1 MIGCP
6 GSICKY
12 FIYYVI
18 VYLLSCFKLI
28 RKSRTA
34 IAGQLIKQIWSHSCY
49 LSKNK
54 GSCLKRPNDLV
65 TSKKLLFM
73 VSKSIQEALNKQVQ
87 MEAESSQAYLAMAS
101 WAEIQ
106 PGLEGVTNFFYQ
118 QSDEERVH
126 MLKLLRFIN
135 ERGGFGMVPALAQ
148 PIVTF
153 KSIKNVF
160 EEFLKHELK
169 VSDSINELVHLSLSE
184 KDYATHNFLQWY
196 VNEQMEEERVA
207 RTLNDKLEM
216 VGDDKGGLYLFDRDI
231 MNYRGADGKK

>member
-1 MIGCP
+1 
-6 GSICKY
+6 
-12 FIYYVI
+12 
-18 VYLLSCFKLI
+18 
-28 RKSRTA
+28 
-34 IAGQLIKQIWSHSCY
+34 
-49 LSKNK
+49 
-54 GSCLKRPNDLV
+54 
-65 TSKKLLFM
+65 M

-126 MLKLLRFIN
+126 MLKLIRYVN
-135 ERGGFGMVPALAQ
+135 ERGGFAMVPALEQ
-148 PIVTF
+148 PIITF
-153 KSIKNVF
+153 KSIKSVF

-169 VSDSINELVHLSLSE
+169 VSGSINDLVHLSLSE

-207 RTLNDKLEM
+207 RTLNDKLEL

-231 MNYRGADGKK
+231 MNYRGAERKK